1 MTEKC
6 SIWKLS
12 SQKQLNF
19 LNLRPASRVTVED
32 YQTLT
37 LNQPP
42 RA

>member
-1 MTEKC
+1 MLYLEALVPKTTQL
-6 SIWKLS
+6 SKLA
-12 SQKQLNF
+12 
-19 LNLRPASRVTVED
+19 ASRVTVED

>member
-6 SIWKLS
+6 SILEALVPN
-12 SQKQLNF
+12 KQLS
-19 LNLRPASRVTVED
+19 NLAASRVTVED

>member
-1 MTEKC
+1 MLYLEASKTN
-6 SIWKLS
+6 
-12 SQKQLNF
+12 NF
-19 LNLRPASRVTVED
+19 LNLAASRVTVED